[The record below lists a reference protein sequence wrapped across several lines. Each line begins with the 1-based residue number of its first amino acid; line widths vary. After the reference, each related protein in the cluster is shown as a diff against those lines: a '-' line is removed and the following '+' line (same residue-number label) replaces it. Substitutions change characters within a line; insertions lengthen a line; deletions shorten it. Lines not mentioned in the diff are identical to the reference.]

1 MFIIKQGLCVTSYCS
16 MGNIPIYFNLRFNDP
31 KKNSFNVHQNALNA
45 SNLSVIITTPY
56 VWVMIEILFHAN
68 NWLPFKLSIK
78 TKNISILYN
87 NFFISSPYIYVFLRT
102 SMILR
107 VKNHFCITTIR
118 EPKNVVW
125 WIIINSINTRILK
138 RCQF

>member
-1 MFIIKQGLCVTSYCS
+1 

-87 NFFISSPYIYVFLRT
+87 HFVLSSPYIYVFLRA

-107 VKNHFCITTIR
+107 VKNQILNNHN
-118 EPKNVVW
+118 K
-125 WIIINSINTRILK
+125 INEKCRLVDNK
-138 RCQF
+138 DY